1 MQRTGLVIK
10 LGLVLG
16 SLLGAIFVQ
25 RLAAHSLPHGKTVS
39 QQSVIAENQSVIA
52 ENQSVIAEKQVQIME
67 NPEAA
72 MPESTLDVGSHA
84 SPVPETST
92 SVGFGGMLALGFGL
106 IAVRRWK
113 SSRDTQNPSHQALEL
128 P

>member
-1 MQRTGLVIK
+1 MHRTGLVIK

-16 SLLGAIFVQ
+16 ALLGAVVVQ
-25 RLAAHSLPHGKTVS
+25 RLAAHSLTQGHTVC
-39 QQSVIAENQSVIA
+39 Q
-52 ENQSVIAEKQVQIME
+52 QSVIAEKQVQVAYS
-67 NPEAA
+67 PEDAAA

-106 IAVRRWK
+106 VAVRRWK
-113 SSRDTQNPSHQALEL
+113 SSRDTQNSTRQTLEL